1 MINAIR
7 VFLGRKWAIIFRLS
21 CEKLG
26 VTAEINIKVY

>member
-7 VFLGRKWAIIFRLS
+7 VFLERKFAIIFRLS

-26 VTAEINIKVY
+26 LTVEINIKVY